1 MDRAIAYALAEM
13 DYTEL
18 YPYQEEVV
26 KEFLSGKDVFVSFP
40 TGSGKSL
47 CYCILPLAFDFM
59 RREKANSE
67 ARNETASSVCAPSK
81 SIVVVVSPLV
91 VLMKDQVQ
99 SAKDRNI
106 PSLYAGE
113 MDENTKIEACKGNHQ
128 LIFISPEGLMSS
140 LWWRDVFLSPIYQKN
155 LVGFVVD
162 DAHCVVKW

>member
-1 MDRAIAYALAEM
+1 M
-13 DYTEL
+13 
-18 YPYQEEVV
+18 
-26 KEFLSGKDVFVSFP
+26 
-40 TGSGKSL
+40 
-47 CYCILPLAFDFM
+47 
-59 RREKANSE
+59 
-67 ARNETASSVCAPSK
+67 
-81 SIVVVVSPLV
+81 SPLV

-113 MDENTKIEACKGNHQ
+113 MDENTKIEACKGNYQ

-162 DAHCVVKW
+162 EAHCVVKW